1 MHAQL
6 GTSCHTV
13 CQVGANTLIY
23 IASGSKCTYY
33 TFAIHTRCHCRPHD
47 TAATASVVVIKNTH
61 TQSNYFVTG
70 IFTKTREESVAAAG
84 WHHDIFIKVGTCFSN
99 QPGEE

>member
-1 MHAQL
+1 MYVL
-6 GTSCHTV
+6 YVCHSH
-13 CQVGANTLIY
+13 TLPL
-23 IASGSKCTYY
+23 S
-33 TFAIHTRCHCRPHD
+33 HD

-70 IFTKTREESVAAAG
+70 IFTKTREESVAAAAAG